1 MGLAHGVFVQGH
13 GVEKGVV
20 VAALG
25 VIETLAKCYF
35 ADVGARAKGSTLHL
49 PAPLVNEDVT
59 FHPIDMKT
67 AWVD

>member
-1 MGLAHGVFVQGH
+1 MQGH

-20 VAALG
+20 VAASG
-25 VIETLAKCYF
+25 VIEMLAKRCF
-35 ADVGARAKGSTLHL
+35 GDVGARAKGSTLRL

-59 FHPIDMKT
+59 FHPIDTKT